1 MKLIHLWKFFQIG
14 NIETQLTS
22 DISFFFHFSVP
33 NKHPFHM
40 KDSREGI
47 VMGGVSES

>member
-1 MKLIHLWKFFQIG
+1 MKMNLEEIKKTLL
-14 NIETQLTS
+14 NIFL
-22 DISFFFHFSVP
+22 SFFFHFSVP